1 MRDRAVSVTLG
12 YVLALAI
19 STLLVT
25 GLVVAGGGFVE
36 DQREQV
42 IQQELNV
49 IGQHLASNL
58 EKADRLASSGSGSS
72 TVVAINQTFSSQV
85 TGTTYN
91 VGLVEADPTAGEPA
105 QIELSSARPEV
116 STTVNVTTLQAT
128 VDGDSAT
135 NGGAISVQYDPST
148 DELVIDDA

>member
-58 EKADRLASSGSGSS
+58 EKADRLASSGSSP
-72 TVVAINQTFSSQV
+72 VVAINQTFSSQV

-135 NGGAISVQYDPST
+135 NGGAISVQYDSST